1 MSTLVA
7 KTIKPTSG
15 DTVTFSDCN
24 VSIGGTLTYDDVTN
38 VDSVG
43 LITARS
49 GIEVSGIVT
58 APTYYGSGANL
69 SGLESGVVN
78 FVASGTIDNGKTV
91 IINTDGTVGIVTMV
105 PTSNPSFG
113 DPVVFDDHG
122 RHMGS
127 AYDTDNNK
135 VIIVYS
141 DPDSPYTYAGSAV
154 VGTVSGDT
162 ITFGTP
168 VVFGGEV
175 VGRMEYTS
183 VAYIGSSR
191 IVVGFQDYNNSYYG
205 TAIVGNVSGNTIGF
219 GTATVFQSSSTN
231 WNLVSSIGSD
241 KVVIAYNDWGQS
253 GYGKAIVG
261 TVGAGNSSAFP
272 NDGRTW
278 SAASSTN
285 LLRKWAGFSYNLGW
299 YAETTAVDDIG
310 SIAFDPPIPISSI
323 TSFKVNAQSN
333 GTNSQN
339 WGFNG
344 GSLTARVCNGV
355 TDMTDLL
362 PGSGNL
368 TSFELQKTGA
378 GVAIFNEILIDD
390 VRLVDGANGP
400 SLTYGSA
407 ATFESGQSNGL
418 SSVPIGSNKVV
429 ISYYDAG
436 DNDKGKA
443 VVGTVS
449 GTSITFGT
457 LAEYESNSSSQ
468 SAITYDST
476 NDKVIVA
483 YRDVGN
489 SNQGTA
495 KVGTV
500 TGTGITFGAA
510 SVYNSGASTLYNA
523 LSYSSTSDKV
533 VVAYRNDGSSGAG
546 TAKIGTISGTDI
558 TWGSALVYDTD
569 EANYNSSVYD
579 PDNDKIVISYE
590 DDGNSNKGTSVVFG
604 FTSQATNLTTE
615 NYIGIAGEAIANGAT
630 GKVNVVGGVNSGQSG
645 LTTAKTYYVGQTGI
659 LTTTADTPSVVA
671 GTSISST
678 KIKVR

>member
-1 MSTLVA
+1 MPTLVA
-7 KTIKPTSG
+7 NTIKPTSG

-24 VSIGGTLTYDDVTN
+24 VSIGGTLTYEDVTN

-43 LITARS
+43 IVTARS
-49 GIEVSGIVT
+49 GIEVLSGVVT
-58 APTYYGSGANL
+58 AMAGAAVTYYGDGSNL
-69 SGLESGVVN
+69 TGVESGIKN

-105 PTSNPSFG
+105 TTSNPGVG

-135 VIIVYS
+135 VIIVYI

-285 LLRKWAGFSYNLGW
+285 LLRKWAGFSYNLSW

-310 SIAFDPPIPISSI
+310 SITFDPPIPISAI

-368 TSFELQKTGA
+368 TSFELQKTGS

-390 VRLVDGANGP
+390 VRLGDGANGP

-407 ATFESGQSNGL
+407 ATFQSTQSNGF

-449 GTSITFGT
+449 GTSITFG
-457 LAEYESNSSSQ
+457 S
-468 SAITYDST
+468 
-476 NDKVIVA
+476 
-483 YRDVGN
+483 
-489 SNQGTA
+489 
-495 KVGTV
+495 
-500 TGTGITFGAA
+500 A

-579 PDNDKIVISYE
+579 PDNDKIVISYD
-590 DDGNSNKGTSVVFG
+590 DDGNSNKGTSVVFSL
-604 FTSQATNLTTE
+604 TSQVTNLTTE
-615 NYIGIAGEAIANGAT
+615 NYIGISGEAIANAAT
-630 GKVNVVGGVNSGQSG
+630 GKVTVLGGVNSGQSG

-671 GTSISST
+671 GTSISDT
-678 KIKVR
+678 KLLVR